1 MLYLFDQHNIAVS
14 TGSACTAGVARASHV
29 LIAMGRTQEEAT
41 GTLRISLGRD
51 TTKAEVDEFLRVLPE
66 VHAAALKAGLTA

>member
-1 MLYLFDQHNIAVS
+1 
-14 TGSACTAGVARASHV
+14 
-29 LIAMGRTQEEAT
+29 MGRSQEEAT

-51 TTKAEVDEFLRVLPE
+51 TTKLEIDEFLKALPE